1 MGPNLARVDLRN
13 THGLIPSRY
22 PPVGLFDEVASPE
35 DLELLFELESWTN
48 DWISAELGV
57 IQNIPRNEWVT
68 GRPQATV
75 IMAAFCHPVPKGARF
90 SGPDRGAWYA
100 AFDLAA
106 AQSEIIYHRGKEL
119 REVGVSDA
127 RLEMRE
133 YVADFRNDFHDIRP
147 NDRRFRQYYDPDSCT
162 ASQTFARRLF
172 ESGFNGERSP
182 PRRPMHRL
190 LPAPASAKCSPGSSL
205 PISVARRAGTHHHK
219 TCIIE
224 TSRTPH
230 TRDRPKRRLVT
241 LLRPMG
247 VKH

>member
-13 THGLIPSRY
+13 THRLIPSRY

-48 DWISAELGV
+48 DRISAELGL

-68 GRPQATV
+68 GRPHATV
-75 IMAAFCHPVPKGARF
+75 VMAAFCHPAPKGARF

-147 NDRRFRQYYDPDSCT
+147 NDRRFRQYYDPDNYT
-162 ASQTFARRLF
+162 ASQDFARQLF
-172 ESGFNGERSP
+172 ESGSNGVLYRSVRHPGGQCIACFRP
-182 PRRPMHRL
+182 PLVLNVRPAAHFQFRWHGEPVPTITRL
-190 LPAPASAKCSPGSSL
+190 AS
-205 PISVARRAGTHHHK
+205 
-219 TCIIE
+219 
-224 TSRTPH
+224 
-230 TRDRPKRRLVT
+230 
-241 LLRPMG
+241 
-247 VKH
+247 